1 TFIDT
6 CVHEWTDLNENS
18 KVLNLTF
25 STNGDIR
32 RSTVRPRNRLRNINW
47 VPALQSLRR
56 LKMKLIRRENQFM
69 IKGSGWTAG
78 AKQIAARLHQ
88 WRSLHLVAEWSSLTS
103 TGRAAPYLS
112 SSHLMKDLLF
122 SPPSLVSLRCHLLP
136 CGANR
141 RQGRRQCTLCGEL
154 ESQTHILGG
163 CPSRMSMFTLRHNEI
178 RSKLSKFLRDNLQS
192 CSIVEER

>member
-1 TFIDT
+1 
-6 CVHEWTDLNENS
+6 
-18 KVLNLTF
+18 
-25 STNGDIR
+25 
-32 RSTVRPRNRLRNINW
+32 
-47 VPALQSLRR
+47 R

-122 SPPSLVSLRCHLLP
+122 SHPSLVSLRCHLLP

-178 RSKLSKFLRDNLQS
+178 RSKLSKFLRDNLHS
-192 CSIVEER
+192 CSIVEERALESSESSTSSSRPDISIPEKNITLDVSNGKQTGKIPELYPSCDWALWFYHA